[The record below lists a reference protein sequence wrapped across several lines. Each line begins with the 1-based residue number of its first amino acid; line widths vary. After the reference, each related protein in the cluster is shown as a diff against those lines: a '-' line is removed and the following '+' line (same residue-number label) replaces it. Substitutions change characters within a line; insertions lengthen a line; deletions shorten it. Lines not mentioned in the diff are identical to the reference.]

1 VDYIEIDCRGDH
13 TLTFT
18 GSTAVPLLPADP
30 YSGSHAFWSNKGD
43 QSDMTLT
50 REFDLTGVSGPVEIS
65 YRAWYDIEE
74 GWDFLYLLVSEEGGP
89 WEIITTPSG
98 TAEDLSG
105 NSHGWAYTGA
115 TGDWIEEKVDLSAYA
130 GRKIELRFEYVTDGA
145 VYAEGFLLDDV
156 RVDAIGYS
164 TDFEKDDGGWTS
176 AGFVRVENILPQ
188 TFRLA
193 LITYG
198 AVTTVQTIEVSPDQ
212 TAEIPLSLK
221 SGEKAI
227 LVVTG
232 TTRFTRQQAS
242 YEFEVR

>member
-1 VDYIEIDCRGDH
+1 VPATH
-13 TLTFT
+13 TQ
-18 GSTAVPLLPADP
+18 AR
-30 YSGSHAFWSNKGD
+30 AFWSNKGD

-50 REFDLTGVSGPVEIS
+50 REFDLTSVSGPVEFS
-65 YRAWYDIEE
+65 YRTWYDIEE

-130 GRKIELRFEYVTDGA
+130 GRKIKVRFEYVTDGA

-156 RVDAIGYS
+156 RLDAINYS

-193 LITYG
+193 LITCR
-198 AVTTVQTIEVSPDQ
+198 AATVQTIEVVD
-212 TAEIPLSLK
+212 ELRDPLSEG
-221 SGEKAI
+221 GEKAI
-227 LVVTG
+227 WW
-232 TTRFTRQQAS
+232 
-242 YEFEVR
+242 